1 MLSKKLIL
9 LLIVLGITIGSNAQV
24 LEQTKS
30 PTKASIYSAL
40 LPGAGQVY
48 NKKYWKV
55 PLVYVSLGTALYVAN
70 WNKQEY
76 IHYRKA
82 FEYRTDSDES
92 TTDPYVD
99 IYTESNLI
107 TIKNYHRK
115 NRDLAY
121 IITVGI
127 YLFNIIDASV
137 DAHLFNFNV
146 SDNISLRVQP
156 KISRIH
162 NDNMYAMSV
171 TLNLRK

>member
-1 MLSKKLIL
+1 MLPKKITLLNIL
-9 LLIVLGITIGSNAQV
+9 FCLCFCVLGQDNTEVHSA
-24 LEQTKS
+24 K
-30 PTKASIYSAL
+30 KASIFSAII
-40 LPGAGQVY
+40 PGSGQVY

-55 PLVYVSLGTALYVAN
+55 PVVYVSLGTALYIAN

-76 IHYRKA
+76 LHYRKA
-82 FEYRTDSDES
+82 FEYRTDSEES
-92 TTDPYVD
+92 TLDPYVD

-156 KISRIH
+156 KISRFH

-171 TLNLRK
+171 TLNLIK

>member
-9 LLIVLGITIGSNAQV
+9 LLIVLGITINSKAQV
-24 LEQTKS
+24 FEQTKS

-55 PLVYVSLGTALYVAN
+55 PVVYASLGTALYIAN
-70 WNKQEY
+70 WNKKEY
-76 IHYRKA
+76 LHYRKA
-82 FEYRTDSDES
+82 FEYRTDSDDS
-92 TTDPYVD
+92 TLDPYVD

-146 SDNISLRVQP
+146 
-156 KISRIH
+156 
-162 NDNMYAMSV
+162 NDNLGLRLEPMLTRCQNKNVLALSL
-171 TLNLRK
+171 TLNFRK